1 MHIKVNS
8 LEEALV
14 TLGDELLC
22 NSTPRETRGFKC
34 FEYPEPVMV
43 TINDPTQRYIYNKE
57 RGWNKHLGFA
67 ESIWL
72 LNGVNSMDMVGKVVK
87 NLYNFSDDGQFMRAC
102 LVGDTK
108 IKLLNGEDVKI
119 KDLVGLDEFWV
130 YSKDEEGRVVAGR
143 GHSASITKTVNKLIK
158 LTLDNGEEIISTE
171 DHKIRLLD
179 GRYKPASEI
188 NFEDRLSPYYDN
200 IYSGK
205 NKWLQGYH
213 QIMDDNG
220 DWVFTHQRV
229 AECISKDTVN
239 GDNPQIHHIDYN
251 KLNNSPDNLIWLSN
265 ADHRRVHAD
274 HGRRVKKEM
283 MDKSIGFKEMCDDIS
298 RVNAKR
304 ATEVLNSH
312 LENNTPTGLKIR
324 KIRSNTMSKMN
335 SDPEIQIRAIQ
346 GRVFNVFDL
355 IKNNNEVINEFTY
368 VKFKRKGCGLPNVK
382 KVVEMFGSFEEAIKA
397 YKERRNHK
405 IIKTEI
411 IELQDEIEVYDISVD
426 KYHNFALASGV
437 FVHNSYGPRIRSFS
451 GVGSDYTNTDPDL
464 IHIQN
469 SDATVVD
476 QLKYIIELLHK
487 DINTRQASI
496 TIHDPAKD
504 CFNSDGTIKTTKDQP
519 CTRLLQFMVVD
530 GKLDMTTYMRSNDFL
545 WGFSAVNIFN
555 FTFMQEIVANMIG
568 VEVGRYHHVMN
579 NIHYYENFRD
589 KIKGIVNIKPV
600 TLPTFKYEFKTSNFN
615 EFDVL
620 LKKAY
625 REAMLCS
632 HNKNPYYELQLT
644 GEGILDDALKSISQ
658 RFQGQREFNSSFTNP
673 LINRLFDGK

>member
-22 NSTPRETRGFKC
+22 NSTPRETRGFRC

-67 ESIWL
+67 ESLWL

-87 NLYNFSDDGQFMRAC
+87 NLYNFSDDGQFMRA
-102 LVGDTK
+102 G
-108 IKLLNGEDVKI
+108 
-119 KDLVGLDEFWV
+119 
-130 YSKDEEGRVVAGR
+130 
-143 GHSASITKTVNKLIK
+143 
-158 LTLDNGEEIISTE
+158 
-171 DHKIRLLD
+171 
-179 GRYKPASEI
+179 
-188 NFEDRLSPYYDN
+188 
-200 IYSGK
+200 
-205 NKWLQGYH
+205 
-213 QIMDDNG
+213 
-220 DWVFTHQRV
+220 
-229 AECISKDTVN
+229 
-239 GDNPQIHHIDYN
+239 
-251 KLNNSPDNLIWLSN
+251 
-265 ADHRRVHAD
+265 
-274 HGRRVKKEM
+274 
-283 MDKSIGFKEMCDDIS
+283 
-298 RVNAKR
+298 
-304 ATEVLNSH
+304 
-312 LENNTPTGLKIR
+312 
-324 KIRSNTMSKMN
+324 
-335 SDPEIQIRAIQ
+335 
-346 GRVFNVFDL
+346 
-355 IKNNNEVINEFTY
+355 
-368 VKFKRKGCGLPNVK
+368 
-382 KVVEMFGSFEEAIKA
+382 
-397 YKERRNHK
+397 
-405 IIKTEI
+405 
-411 IELQDEIEVYDISVD
+411 
-426 KYHNFALASGV
+426 
-437 FVHNSYGPRIRSFS
+437 YGPRIRSFS
-451 GVGSDYTNTDPDL
+451 GAGGDYTNEDPDL
-464 IHIQN
+464 IYVQN
-469 SDATVVD
+469 QCGVVVD
-476 QLKYIIELLHK
+476 QLKYTIELLHK

-568 VEVGRYHHVMN
+568 VKVGRYHHVMN

-600 TLPTFKYEFKTSNFN
+600 TLPTFRYEFKTSNFN
-615 EFDVL
+615 KFDVL

-644 GEGILDDALKSISQ
+644 GEDILDDALKSISQ